1 MRLRAF
7 GAAIACTI
15 ALTALAGCG
24 GSSDE
29 GALASPSIAL
39 PSSAMGSSAATPS
52 TDMVGTDPATWSPIL
67 IKKKT
72 KSVELI
78 PGQVAIFPAF
88 EYAANPNFVAVSSD
102 PTVVE
107 VLEANPQSVVGLRA
121 VGVGE
126 ATVKVYRGT
135 ASGGQGKYLRKV
147 KVVVSKQ

>member
-1 MRLRAF
+1 MALRRL

-29 GALASPSIAL
+29 GASASPSIAL
-39 PSSAMGSSAATPS
+39 PSAAMGSTAASPS
-52 TDMVGTDPATWSPIL
+52 SDMVGTDPGTWSPIL
-67 IKKKT
+67 IKQKT
-72 KSVELI
+72 KKISLI
-78 PGQVAIFPAF
+78 PGQVGIFPAY

-126 ATVKVYRGT
+126 ATIKVYRGT
-135 ASGGQGKYLRKV
+135 ESGGQGKYLRKV
-147 KVVVSKQ
+147 KVVVAEQ